1 MAGKGKSKLNTR
13 RVWNPDTSIEFNYY
27 FNLLKNMNLA
37 KYTWHNLPDS
47 VDSRYLELCL
57 FNSGESLFFYDD
69 ILDQYLSLRNM
80 EFGYPNVYGIPTLR
94 RGVGENQYNFERDIT
109 NSVIIYN
116 NLNHMPTL
124 PIVNYHATKM
134 AMLSVIK
141 DLNLQTQRTPFII
154 TCTDEQRLTFLN
166 LWKQYASSEPIILG
180 TKGLDLNEFKVI
192 PTMSPFV
199 ADKIADEMEM
209 EINRAMT
216 AIGVGNVPVFKKE
229 RVNTSETQLNIE
241 KTLIIRKSELDARNK
256 ACDKIMKMFGLKNLF
271 VTYEYYAQEY
281 NIIEGGGNIGNI
293 HTSYQDDSGESE
305 QQRISSRIESNSSND

>member
-1 MAGKGKSKLNTR
+1 MAGKGKTKLNTK

-69 ILDQYLSLRNM
+69 ILDQYLSLKNM

-116 NLNHMPTL
+116 NLNHMSTL

-141 DLNLQTQRTPFII
+141 DLNL
-154 TCTDEQRLTFLN
+154 
-166 LWKQYASSEPIILG
+166 
-180 TKGLDLNEFKVI
+180 
-192 PTMSPFV
+192 
-199 ADKIADEMEM
+199 
-209 EINRAMT
+209 
-216 AIGVGNVPVFKKE
+216 
-229 RVNTSETQLNIE
+229 
-241 KTLIIRKSELDARNK
+241 
-256 ACDKIMKMFGLKNLF
+256 
-271 VTYEYYAQEY
+271 
-281 NIIEGGGNIGNI
+281 
-293 HTSYQDDSGESE
+293 HTSHLFSPLGIAGFPTIFSVPYAPVN
-305 QQRISSRIESNSSND
+305 QRRGPAIPMCQRA